1 MGPIDT
7 MMDSRALVF
16 ATVALCVGLAA
27 AQDPASSW
35 LAYTQYTATDTIT
48 LMNVTWTVPEYPTDR
63 LGGPAPGF
71 WFGVEDTAN
80 MVLIQPI
87 LAYGD
92 GSPRYT
98 IFNGEF
104 NWNNNNWWSSKQGEV
119 KPGDVVV
126 GTVEYQK
133 GSSPSY
139 LMTISSPNTGF
150 VVQSTRSVDADISFV
165 SILIEVNGQP
175 VSPTWEA
182 KTEVDACNCQG

>member
-1 MGPIDT
+1 MG
-7 MMDSRALVF
+7 
-16 ATVALCVGLAA
+16 
-27 AQDPASSW
+27 
-35 LAYTQYTATDTIT
+35 
-48 LMNVTWTVPEYPTDR
+48 
-63 LGGPAPGF
+63 
-71 WFGVEDTAN
+71 AN

-150 VVQSTRSVDADISFV
+150 VVQSTRSVDAGISFV

-182 KTEVDACNCQG
+182 KTEVDACNCQGKVNSPTSVSFTWETS